1 MPIICTL
8 INSATLIYG
17 GVVDY
22 KKREIPNL
30 VPVVLLATGIMSGA
44 FIVSRL
50 LLMLCV
56 AFILWLAGK
65 ITKQGLPGGDFK
77 LLCALTFSTGLPT
90 LLGVLFCVG
99 LGAILMGAVK
109 REPMKRNIPLCTYVA
124 PAYLVMSAYLLI

>member
-8 INSATLIYG
+8 INSAALIYG

-44 FIVSRL
+44 FIVGRL

-77 LLCALTFSTGLPT
+77 RLCALTFSAGLPT

-99 LGAILMGAVK
+99 LGAIFMGVVK

-124 PAYLVMSAYLLI
+124 PAHLIMSAYLLI

>member
-8 INSATLIYG
+8 INSAALIYG

-30 VPVVLLATGIMSGA
+30 VSVVLLATGIMSGA

-99 LGAILMGAVK
+99 LGAIFM
-109 REPMKRNIPLCTYVA
+109 
-124 PAYLVMSAYLLI
+124 

>member
-8 INSATLIYG
+8 INSAALIYG

-56 AFILWLAGK
+56 AFIL
-65 ITKQGLPGGDFK
+65 
-77 LLCALTFSTGLPT
+77 
-90 LLGVLFCVG
+90 
-99 LGAILMGAVK
+99 
-109 REPMKRNIPLCTYVA
+109 
-124 PAYLVMSAYLLI
+124 

>member
-8 INSATLIYG
+8 INSAALIYG

-44 FIVSRL
+44 FIVGRL

-77 LLCALTFSTGLPT
+77 RLCALTFSAGLPT

-99 LGAILMGAVK
+99 LGAIFMGVVK
-109 REPMKRNIPLCTYVA
+109 REPMRRNIPLCTYVA
-124 PAYLVMSAYLLI
+124 PAHLIMSAYLLI